1 MNFRR
6 IILSFFLLVNLAFG
20 GCSNLIQSKSG
31 DAMFDREAG
40 SQDASLRN
48 EDLDLDVNQVES
60 TPIVYM
66 GTDRQIKM
74 PQVQKPLQFVG
85 DDVTLNFEN
94 APLAEVMHAVMS
106 DILKLDYVV
115 DGSVSG
121 TVTLRTKAPI
131 SRSKLLFVL
140 ESLLNANGVM
150 MIKDEDSRYLITGSA
165 QGSKLYPS
173 VGNPNNVDA
182 GYSTVIVPLEY
193 IGASD
198 MEEILRPLAEENTF
212 VRVDNVRNLLMLAGT
227 RAQLSGWLDIVKTF
241 DVDRMEGMSVGLFPI
256 RNSGVE
262 ETAAALNVL
271 LGKSSG
277 SSGLSSSSGSTEMIE
292 DLAPMV
298 RIIPFA
304 RLASI
309 LVVTPRSHY
318 LDTVRKWIERL
329 DTPETSFG
337 EKKLYVYPVQNTTS
351 ERLAE
356 LLTKIYS
363 TGPSRSS
370 NRFDQKNNPGD
381 GVAPGLNPES
391 IGSGGVGAQVRG
403 GGSARS
409 NSSNSESIIDDVRVV
424 ADEENNSLMIYSTGM
439 QFRKIEAALEKLDM
453 AATQILIEASIM
465 EVTLTDNLRYGLEWA
480 FRSGGLGGSSYSG
493 SGGLGSSGSPSGTYP
508 GFNYAVAN
516 SSGGISG
523 VLNMLSS
530 ESLVNVIS
538 SPSVMVLDNSTAT
551 IQVGDQV
558 PILTGTA
565 FTDGGNS
572 IQSIQYRDT
581 GVQLTVTPS
590 VNAGGLVTMDV
601 SQSVT
606 DVGLEDAATGQRSFM
621 NREIQSKVSVRSGES
636 VVLGGLI
643 RDNASKSG
651 EGIPWLHKI
660 PILGAAFG
668 KGSKSGIRTEL
679 VVIIT
684 PRALYD
690 DSQLREVSK
699 DMRARVREMELIKK

>member
-1 MNFRR
+1 MNFIGRSCW
-6 IILSFFLLVNLAFG
+6 LFLVVNLACS
-20 GCSNLIQSKSG
+20 GCSNLLQGESENVLL
-31 DAMFDREAG
+31 DRKVG
-40 SQDASLRN
+40 NRNSVSLVK
-48 EDLDLDVNQVES
+48 ELES
-60 TPIVYM
+60 TKDRKDQPIIYM

-74 PQVQKPLQFVG
+74 PEVRSPLQFVG
-85 DDVTLNFEN
+85 DDVSLNFEN

-121 TVTLRTKAPI
+121 NVTLRTKAPI

-150 MIKDEDSRYLITGSA
+150 MIKDEDNRYLITESGR
-165 QGSKLYPS
+165 GSKLYPS
-173 VGNPNNVDA
+173 VGNPKDADA
-182 GYSTVIVPLEY
+182 GYSTVIVSLEY

-198 MEEILRPLAEENTF
+198 MEEILRPLADETAF

-227 RAQLSGWLDIVKTF
+227 RAQLSGWLDIVQTF
-241 DVDRMEGMSVGLFPI
+241 DVDRMAGMSVGLFPI

-262 ETAAALNVL
+262 ETAEALNVL

-277 SSGLSSSSGSTEMIE
+277 SDAKSGMTGSQEMVE

-309 LVVTPRSHY
+309 LVVTPRAHY

-329 DTPETSFG
+329 DNPETSFG
-337 EKKLYVYPVQNTTS
+337 EKRLYVYPVQNTTS
-351 ERLAE
+351 ERLAV

-363 TGPSRSS
+363 RGATSSSSGNGRRGSS
-370 NRFDQKNNPGD
+370 NG
-381 GVAPGLNPES
+381 GVAPGMKPEN
-391 IGSGGVGAQVRG
+391 IGTGQSAAAAEGVSVV
-403 GGSARS
+403 S
-409 NSSNSESIIDDVRVV
+409 NSANYNSIIDDVRVV

-439 QFRKIEAALEKLDM
+439 QFRKIEAALEKLDV
-453 AATQILIEASIM
+453 AATQILIEASIL
-465 EVTLTDNLRYGLEWA
+465 EVTLTDKLRYGLEWA
-480 FRSGGLGGSSYSG
+480 FRSGGLGGSDYSG
-493 SGGLGSSGSPSGTYP
+493 FGGLSSSGTPSGTYP
-508 GFNYAVAN
+508 GFNYTVAN

-572 IQSIQYRDT
+572 IQSIEYRDT

-590 VNAGGLVTMDV
+590 VNAGGLVTMEV

-651 EGIPWLHKI
+651 EGVPWLHKI
-660 PILGAAFG
+660 PVLGAAFG
-668 KGSKSGIRTEL
+668 KGIKSGIRTEL

-690 DSQLREVSK
+690 DNQLREVSK
-699 DMRARVREMELIKK
+699 DMRARVREMKLIEK